1 MRATKIN
8 HRGESRIKVDF
19 PYNQEIAALI
29 KQIPDAKW
37 SKTFGAWHIPY
48 RKSEFNRLKILF
60 PEIEYPQKVIVEKQ
74 EETKVIS
81 PLPDSQKLSKSIKG
95 VSVQVLG
102 RSIIIKLQ
110 KNALDT
116 HFILSL
122 RYSRWDAKQ
131 FCWIVPNYPGNL
143 DLIND
148 YFKDRINEL
157 IIHEEVDP
165 QTGTIA
171 QKTIRANE
179 LLIIKTNAGRL
190 KLIFG
195 FNKELSYLLKKMPF
209 HSWDSVNK
217 WWTVPFLEKFLNE
230 ITATAKAQNLTILFE
245 EEPKTEDKAPRITA
259 FDVANYRQC
268 PEEYILKLKELR
280 YSAST
285 IKSYKGLFEE
295 FINYYHKYDIK
306 NIDEKMIIAF
316 MQYLVIERKV
326 STSYQNQSINSIKFY
341 YERVLGGQ
349 RKIYLVERPRKEKTL
364 PEVLSEEEF
373 ISVIQKI
380 DNIKHKAI
388 VLLIYSAG
396 LRLSE
401 VVNLQIK
408 DIDSK
413 RMKVFVQQAKGRK
426 DRYTLLSKKVL
437 PILRDYFKQYKPKD
451 WLFEGAK
458 GQQYSVSSVQSIVKS
473 AYEKAGIKK
482 KVSTH
487 TLRHSF
493 GTHLLENGTDLRYIQ
508 SLMGHASS
516 KTTELYT
523 HITTKGF
530 DQIQNPL
537 DKLDF

>member
-1 MRATKIN
+1 MRATKII

-37 SKTFGAWHIPY
+37 SRTIAAWHIPY
-48 RKSEFNRLKILF
+48 GKNEFNQLKALF
-60 PEIEYPQKVIVEKQ
+60 PQIEYPQKVIVEKP

-81 PLPDSQKLSKSIKG
+81 PLPDSHRHSQKIKG
-95 VSVQVLG
+95 ISIQVIG
-102 RSIIIKLQ
+102 RSIIVKLP

-143 DLIND
+143 DLIKD
-148 YFKDRINEL
+148 YFKDRISEL
-157 IIHEEVDP
+157 IIHEEVE
-165 QTGTIA
+165 TKTSTVA
-171 QKTIRANE
+171 QKSIKANE

-190 KLIFG
+190 KLIFC

-217 WWTVPFLEKFLNE
+217 WWTVPFSEKFLNE
-230 ITATAKAQNLTILFE
+230 IKVNAKAQNLTVLFE
-245 EEPKTEDKAPRITA
+245 EETKTEDKAPRITA
-259 FDVANYRQC
+259 FDVANYRHC
-268 PEEYILKLKELR
+268 PGEYILKLKELR
-280 YSAST
+280 YSVNT
-285 IKSYKGLFEE
+285 IKSYTGLFEE

-306 NIDEKMIIAF
+306 SIDEKMIIAF

-373 ISVIQKI
+373 VSVIQKI

-401 VVNLQIK
+401 VVNLRLK

-437 PILRDYFKQYKPKD
+437 PILRDYFKEYKPKD

-458 GQQYSVSSVQSIVKS
+458 GRQYSVSSVQTIVKD
-473 AYEKAGIKK
+473 AYAKAGIKK

-487 TLRHSF
+487 SLRHSF
-493 GTHLLENGTDLRYIQ
+493 GTHLLENGTDLRYIHPVG
-508 SLMGHASS
+508 L
-516 KTTELYT
+516 
-523 HITTKGF
+523 
-530 DQIQNPL
+530 N
-537 DKLDF
+537 